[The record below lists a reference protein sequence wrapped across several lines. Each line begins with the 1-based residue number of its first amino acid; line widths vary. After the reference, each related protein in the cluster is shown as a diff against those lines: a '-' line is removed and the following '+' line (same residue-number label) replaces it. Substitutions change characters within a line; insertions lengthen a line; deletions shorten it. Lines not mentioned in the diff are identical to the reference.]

1 MLFRNL
7 NNLNRLFKELDSFDM
22 FFDPNFVN
30 GKEKMESGSDE
41 NGEWT
46 KKTFKSSDGLY
57 QMSYFTKNYNKPNE
71 LETLKKQL
79 DSAVLNQDFEL
90 AVELRDKIKVIENNK
105 LELDK
110 LNKELS
116 ECVKKQ
122 DYEEAIIIRDKIKEL
137 K

>member
-1 MLFRNL
+1 
-7 NNLNRLFKELDSFDM
+7 
-22 FFDPNFVN
+22 
-30 GKEKMESGSDE
+30 
-41 NGEWT
+41 
-46 KKTFKSSDGLY
+46 
-57 QMSYFTKNYNKPNE
+57 
-71 LETLKKQL
+71 
-79 DSAVLNQDFEL
+79 L

>member
-22 FFDPNFVN
+22 FFDPNFIN

-71 LETLKKQL
+71 LQSLKKQL
-79 DSAVLNQDFEL
+79 DYAVLEQDFEL
-90 AVELRDKIKVIENNK
+90 AVELRDKIKFIESNK
-105 LELDK
+105 VELDK
-110 LNKELS
+110 LNSELS
-116 ECVKKQ
+116 ECVKNQ
-122 DYEEAIIIRDKIKEL
+122 DYEGAIIIRDKIKEL

>member
-1 MLFRNL
+1 
-7 NNLNRLFKELDSFDM
+7 M
-22 FFDPNFVN
+22 FFDPNFIN

-71 LETLKKQL
+71 LQSLKKQL
-79 DSAVLNQDFEL
+79 DYAVLEQDFEL
-90 AVELRDKIKVIENNK
+90 AVELRDKIKFIESNK
-105 LELDK
+105 VELDK
-110 LNKELS
+110 LNSELS
-116 ECVKKQ
+116 ECVKNQ
-122 DYEEAIIIRDKIKEL
+122 DYEGAIIIRDKIKEL

>member
-116 ECVKKQ
+116 ECVKNQ
-122 DYEEAIIIRDKIKEL
+122 DYENAIIIRDKIKEL

>member
-30 GKEKMESGSDE
+30 GKEKMESGSDK

-116 ECVKKQ
+116 ECVKNQ

>member
-122 DYEEAIIIRDKIKEL
+122 DYEDAIIIRDKIKEL